1 MMAPEIANDRK
12 LSRFVGKCARSPF
25 EIELL
30 AFWGRHPKARFSKD
44 AIGYALDRKGLDI
57 DRALRHMVEVGL
69 VDTYEDNGVLLYSLC
84 TKEETCQL
92 AMQLASVGGTTG
104 GSFSSRIEAE

>member
-12 LSRFVGKCARSPF
+12 LSRFVGKCGRSPF
-25 EIELL
+25 AVELL

-44 AIGYALDRKGLDI
+44 AIGYALDRKRLDI

-69 VDTYEDNGVLLYSLC
+69 VDTYEDNGVPLYSLSA
-84 TKEETCQL
+84 KEETCQL
-92 AMQLASVGGTTG
+92 AVQLASVGETTG
-104 GSFSSRIEAE
+104 GLSSS